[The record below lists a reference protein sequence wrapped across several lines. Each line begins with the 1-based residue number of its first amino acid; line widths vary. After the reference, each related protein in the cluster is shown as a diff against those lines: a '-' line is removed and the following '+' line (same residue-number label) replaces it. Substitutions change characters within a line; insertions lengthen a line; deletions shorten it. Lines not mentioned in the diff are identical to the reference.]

1 MMMVMMISMLML
13 LLMMMMIY
21 FFDMITNMLDTPA
34 ADQVDNGDKSM

>member
-1 MMMVMMISMLML
+1 MMVMMISMLML
-13 LLMMMMIY
+13 LLLVVIY

>member
-13 LLMMMMIY
+13 LLLLLIY

>member
-1 MMMVMMISMLML
+1 MMMVMMISMLL
-13 LLMMMMIY
+13 LLVVVIY

>member
-13 LLMMMMIY
+13 LLLVIY

>member
-1 MMMVMMISMLML
+1 MMMVMMISMLL
-13 LLMMMMIY
+13 LLVVVVIY

>member
-1 MMMVMMISMLML
+1 MMMVMMISMLL
-13 LLMMMMIY
+13 LLLLVVIY

>member
-1 MMMVMMISMLML
+1 MMMVMMISMLL
-13 LLMMMMIY
+13 LLMMMIMIY

>member
-1 MMMVMMISMLML
+1 MMVMMISMLL
-13 LLMMMMIY
+13 LLLLVVIY

>member
-1 MMMVMMISMLML
+1 MMVMMISMLL
-13 LLMMMMIY
+13 LLVVVIY

>member
-1 MMMVMMISMLML
+1 MMMVMMMSMLML
-13 LLMMMMIY
+13 LLLVVIY

>member
-13 LLMMMMIY
+13 LLLVVVIY